1 MHILLLIL
9 LLTLRS
15 FPVSAEEIY
24 KWEDDKGVIHYEDRQ
39 KQPDAKPFSKEKAP
53 YSNLKEGQ
61 GETAREP
68 KVDAV
73 DDNPTSRPM
82 RRAEKSAARPSP
94 SLKGVKAWIDWPR
107 KDFWFSGTIRNGG
120 KGICETPGAEITII
134 DELGSVDGKFE
145 LTAKPGDL
153 TRGGEAEL
161 SGKYFSP
168 IGGKLSWEATPRC
181 SGLTGVFHGSR
192 KRGKLTIPRS
202 RTVGPKGS
210 RTK

>member
-1 MHILLLIL
+1 
-9 LLTLRS
+9 
-15 FPVSAEEIY
+15 
-24 KWEDDKGVIHYEDRQ
+24 
-39 KQPDAKPFSKEKAP
+39 
-53 YSNLKEGQ
+53 
-61 GETAREP
+61 
-68 KVDAV
+68 V
-73 DDNPTSRPM
+73 DDNPKPRGA
-82 RRAEKSAARPSP
+82 RRSGLSAARPSP
-94 SLKGVKAWIDWPR
+94 SLKGAKAWIDWPR

-153 TRGGEAEL
+153 GRGEEAEL

-168 IGGKLSWEATPRC
+168 IGDKLSWEATPHC
-181 SGLTGVFHGSR
+181 SGLTGVFHGAP
-192 KRGKLTIPRS
+192 KRGKLKIPRS

>member
-15 FPVSAEEIY
+15 FPVAAEEIY
-24 KWEDDKGVIHYEDRQ
+24 KWEDDKGVIHYGDRLQ
-39 KQPDAKPFSKEKAP
+39 KPGAQPFSKEKAP

-61 GETAREP
+61 EEPAREP

-73 DDNPTSRPM
+73 DDNPKPRGA
-82 RRAEKSAARPSP
+82 RRSGLSTARPSP
-94 SLKGVKAWIDWPR
+94 SLKGAKAWIDWPR
-107 KDFWFSGTIRNGG
+107 KDFWFSGVIRNGG

-153 TRGGEAEL
+153 GRGGEAEL

-168 IGGKLSWEATPRC
+168 IGDTLSWEATPRC
-181 SGLTGVFHGSR
+181 SGLTGVFQGAS
-192 KRGKLTIPRS
+192 KRGKLKIPRS
-202 RTVGPKGS
+202 RTVGPKRS